1 MTLRADWATGDLVSK
16 NNKQLKI
23 GGGNIARWIER
34 FPSANAQSL
43 ELDTQHCGKQVT
55 WQMSIIS
62 ALRTQRS
69 RSSRSALT
77 ISKL

>member
-43 ELDTQHCGKQVT
+43 ELDTQHWKTGDVT
-55 WQMSIIS
+55 DVYNIS
-62 ALRTQRS
+62 T
-69 RSSRSALT
+69 
-77 ISKL
+77 